1 MNKSYDVIVVGA
13 GPAGCSA
20 ACFIAHKG
28 YEVLLID
35 KAKFPRDKICGDGFS
50 ASSLAV
56 LEKLGALE
64 IVERSNP
71 FRIDKVTVSSPNGTI
86 VSAKP
91 PTVEG
96 LRDYGYVIPR
106 KEFDYQFLQFAEGI
120 SKVTLLE
127 NIRVEELIYDGL
139 DVCGVR
145 SKNEMFIGKI
155 IIGADGVHST
165 IAKILSL
172 RNNNPKHRG
181 LAMRAYFDNVEN
193 LNHEIEIHYEESIL
207 PGYAW
212 IFPTGEHTANVGVG
226 VLTRFADPTGIRDLF
241 YRFLERNNQARI
253 KLTNAQMIENSLR
266 GCPLPIGSFPSERS
280 YRNVLLIGDAASF
293 VDSLTG
299 EGIYYALRSGEY
311 AAEAVDSTISR
322 SNRMERVGAIYEGLW
337 KKEFKWKEFYTG
349 YLLQSILNNTYLTN
363 FAVNRASK
371 STKKAETLAGV
382 IAHKLPKRKLFY
394 NI

>member
-1 MNKSYDVIVVGA
+1 MNKYYDVIVVGA

-20 ACFIAHKG
+20 ACFIAQKG

-64 IVERSNP
+64 VVERANP
-71 FRIDKVTVSSPNGTI
+71 FRIDKVTVSSPNGTV

-91 PTVEG
+91 PSVEG

-106 KEFDYQFLQFAEGI
+106 KEFDNLFLQFTKGI
-120 SKVTLLE
+120 PKVKLLE
-127 NIRVEELIYDGL
+127 NTHVEELIYDGL

-145 SKNEMFIGKI
+145 SKNETFMGKI

-172 RNNNPKHRG
+172 RNDNPKHRG
-181 LAMRAYFDNVEN
+181 IALRAYFDNVEN
-193 LNHEIEIHYEESIL
+193 LNHEIEL

-212 IFPTGEHTANVGVG
+212 IFPTSEHTANIGVG
-226 VLTRFADPTGIRDLF
+226 ILTRFADSTGIRDLF
-241 YRFLERNNQARI
+241 YRFLEKNNHARI

-280 YRNVLLIGDAASF
+280 NRNVLLLGDAASF
-293 VDSLTG
+293 VDTLTG

-311 AAEAVDSTISR
+311 AAEAIDLTLSK
-322 SNRMERVGAIYEGLW
+322 SNRLERVGTIYEKLW
-337 KKEFKWKEFYTG
+337 KKEFKWKDQFW
-349 YLLQSILNNTYLTN
+349 S
-363 FAVNRASK
+363 
-371 STKKAETLAGV
+371 
-382 IAHKLPKRKLFY
+382 
-394 NI
+394 

>member
-322 SNRMERVGAIYEGLW
+322 SNRMERVGAIYERLW

>member
-1 MNKSYDVIVVGA
+1 
-13 GPAGCSA
+13 
-20 ACFIAHKG
+20 
-28 YEVLLID
+28 
-35 KAKFPRDKICGDGFS
+35 
-50 ASSLAV
+50 
-56 LEKLGALE
+56 
-64 IVERSNP
+64 
-71 FRIDKVTVSSPNGTI
+71 
-86 VSAKP
+86 
-91 PTVEG
+91 
-96 LRDYGYVIPR
+96 
-106 KEFDYQFLQFAEGI
+106 
-120 SKVTLLE
+120 
-127 NIRVEELIYDGL
+127 
-139 DVCGVR
+139 VCGVR
-145 SKNEMFIGKI
+145 SKNEMFTGKI